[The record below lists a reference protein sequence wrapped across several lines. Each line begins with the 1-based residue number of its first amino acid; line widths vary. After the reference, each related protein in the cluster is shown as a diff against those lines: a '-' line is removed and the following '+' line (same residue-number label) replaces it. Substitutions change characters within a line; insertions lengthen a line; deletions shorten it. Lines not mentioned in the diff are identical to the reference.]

1 MENKKQTA
9 IEWLFEQFNNQD
21 IPFGSYLFKE
31 AKELE
36 KQQIIKAYH
45 DGQVVIFNLLKE
57 IFPKL
62 KNGEV
67 QKEIDL
73 IEAGKEVNEDAE
85 DYYNKTY
92 NK

>member
-9 IEWLFEQFNNQD
+9 VDWLFEQFNNQD

-31 AKELE
+31 AQELE
-36 KQQIIKAYH
+36 KQKIVKAYH
-45 DGQVVIFNLLKE
+45 DGQVVIFNILKE

-62 KNGEV
+62 KDGEV
-67 QKEIDL
+67 QKKIDL